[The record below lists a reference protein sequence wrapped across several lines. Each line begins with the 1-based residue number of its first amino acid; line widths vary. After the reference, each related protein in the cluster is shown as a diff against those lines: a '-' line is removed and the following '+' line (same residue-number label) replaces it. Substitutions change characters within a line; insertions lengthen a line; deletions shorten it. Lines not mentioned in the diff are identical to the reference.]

1 MQPPSLLEGP
11 APALAAAALVVECGQ
26 AVWLTPDGELEELDA
41 DAALARIRQQPV
53 LVCHAPATFRRLGGE
68 PLAVLDVLE
77 LFAFVR
83 PAAFCVPTVRGL
95 AEVLEVAVPTSA
107 ASAAQ
112 VLIRAAERLLAQLVP
127 TPATVAIARAG
138 AAAGWAWGP
147 VLLAAMG
154 EQPPAPGPASP
165 GGLDVWRDL
174 PEWEDTAP
182 RPQPGNQPVEPAES
196 RWRLSAL
203 LGEGAEDRP
212 QQADYAS
219 AVTSAFQP
227 RQQVGEPH
235 VVLAEAGTGTGK
247 TLGYVAPASLWAE
260 RNGGVVWLSTYTRNL
275 QRQLVQELTRL
286 YPDPE
291 LRAEKAVTRKG
302 RENYLCLLNLEEA
315 VGRVGAMRRREAV
328 GLLLV
333 LRWATATED
342 GDLGGDFPAWI
353 IDLVGG
359 GQTLALGDRRGECIY
374 SACQHYGRC
383 FVERSVRRAQQA
395 DLVIA
400 NHALV
405 MIQAALGGEGDPNLP
420 LRYVFDEGHH
430 LFDAADNA
438 FAGHLTGRET
448 AELRRWVMGT
458 EGNARR
464 RGRGLG
470 DRIGDLFGDDDD
482 ALEVF
487 QGLLGAVRALPG
499 PGWPGRI
506 SEGRPTGAAE
516 HFLEQVRAQVYA
528 RAPDP
533 RSPHGL
539 ESEPHPLQE
548 GVAVAAV
555 GLADALGR
563 IATAMADLQRRLHQK
578 LDDEADELDTGIR
591 NRIEA
596 ACRSLDRRG
605 RAQAAGW
612 RQMLLDLAEATPAAF
627 ADWFGV
633 ERIDGRD
640 IDVGMYRHWVDPMQ
654 PFADTIAPQA
664 HGLVITSATLTD
676 RSGDAEA
683 DWQSAEHRTGAEH
696 LPAPALRVQVPSPF
710 DYAVQTRVF
719 VVNDVRKDD
728 FDQVA
733 AAYRELFLA
742 AGGGA
747 LGLFTA
753 VARLRAV
760 HERIQ
765 APMATAG
772 LPLYAQHVDRMNV
785 ATLIDIFR
793 AETESCLLGTD
804 AVRDGIDVPG
814 QSLRL
819 IVFDRVPWPRPSIL
833 HRARRAA
840 FGQGKYV
847 DSQTRYR
854 LAQAYGR
861 LIRRESD
868 RGVFV
873 LLDPMMPTRLCGAF
887 PDGVD
892 VARVGLAEA
901 LSQARDFLA
910 QGT

>member
-1 MQPPSLLEGP
+1 MLST
-11 APALAAAALVVECGQ
+11 AALVAERGR
-26 AVWLTPDGELEELDA
+26 AVWLSPDGELEQLEPDQ
-41 DAALARIRQQPV
+41 ALNRVRTQPV
-53 LVCHAPATFRRLGGE
+53 LVCHAPATFRRLGSE
-68 PLAVLDVLE
+68 PVPALDVLE

-83 PAAFCVPTVRGL
+83 PARFCLPTVRGL
-95 AEVLEVAVPTSA
+95 AAVLDLTTPASA
-107 ASAAQ
+107 ESAAQ
-112 VLIRAAERLLAQLVP
+112 VLVLASKRLLAELIP
-127 TPATVAIARAG
+127 DRSSVAIARAASAG
-138 AAAGWAWGP
+138 GWAWGP
-147 VLLAAMG
+147 ILLDALDEDA
-154 EQPPAPGPASP
+154 PPPGPASP
-165 GGLDVWRDL
+165 VGLNVWRDL
-174 PEWEDTAP
+174 PEWDDTAP

-196 RWRLSAL
+196 RWRLAAL
-203 LGEGAEDRP
+203 LGAGAEDRP

-227 RQQVGEPH
+227 REQVGEPH

-275 QRQLVQELTRL
+275 QRQLVQELARL
-286 YPDPE
+286 YPDPDV
-291 LRAEKAVTRKG
+291 RADKAVTRKG

-315 VGRVGAMRRREAV
+315 VGRIGTMRRREVVALS
-328 GLLLV
+328 LL
-333 LRWATATED
+333 LRWAMATED
-342 GDLGGDFPAWI
+342 GDLGGDFPAWLV
-353 IDLVGG
+353 DLVGG
-359 GQTLALGDRRGECIY
+359 SQTLGLSDRRGECIY

-405 MIQAALGGEGDPNLP
+405 MIQAALGAGDDPTLP

-448 AELRRWVMGT
+448 AELRRWVIGG
-458 EGNARR
+458 EGSARR

-470 DRIGDLFGDDDD
+470 DRIGDLFGDDQE

-506 SEGRPTGAAE
+506 SDGRPSGAAE
-516 HFLEQVRAQVYA
+516 LFLEQVRAQVYA

-539 ESEPHPLQE
+539 ETEPHPLQDD
-548 GVAVAAV
+548 VHTAAAE
-555 GLADALGR
+555 LAGAFGR
-563 IATAMADLQRRLHQK
+563 IATAMADLQRRLRQK
-578 LDDEADELDTGIR
+578 LDDEAEELDTGIR

-596 ACRSLDRRG
+596 ACRGLDRRG
-605 RAQAAGW
+605 RTQAAGW
-612 RQMLLDLAEATPAAF
+612 RQMLTDLDAATPAAF

-640 IDVGMYRHWVDPMQ
+640 VDVGMYRHWVDPMQ
-654 PFADTIAPQA
+654 PFAEVIAPHA

-683 DWQSAEHRTGAEH
+683 DWQAAEHRTGAGH
-696 LPAPALRVQVPSPF
+696 LPAPGLRVQVPSPF
-710 DYAVQTRVF
+710 DYSAQTRVF
-719 VVNDVRKDD
+719 IVNDVRKDD

-753 VARLRAV
+753 VARLKAV
-760 HERIQ
+760 HERLQ
-765 APMATAG
+765 APVAAAG
-772 LPLYAQHVDRMNV
+772 LPLYAQHIDRMNV

-793 AETESCLLGTD
+793 AEAESCLLGTD

-814 QSLRL
+814 ESLRL

-833 HRARRAA
+833 HKARRAA
-840 FGQGKYV
+840 FGQGRYV
-847 DSQTRYR
+847 DSLTRYR

-861 LIRRESD
+861 LIRRDRD

-887 PDGVD
+887 PEDVS

-901 LSQARDFLA
+901 LSEVRGFLA